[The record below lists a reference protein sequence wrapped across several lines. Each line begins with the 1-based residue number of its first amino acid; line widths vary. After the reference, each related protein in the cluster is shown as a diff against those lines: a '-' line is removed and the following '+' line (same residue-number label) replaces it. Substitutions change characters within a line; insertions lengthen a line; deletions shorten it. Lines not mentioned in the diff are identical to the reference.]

1 MVLADFLT
9 VLVRTPWKITS
20 TEEEYDNR
28 VRYMTMEYK
37 DLLPRERIALLHM
50 MILMQIVVA
59 RWSNIQRGVSLVV
72 RGRNRS
78 EYTINSRHH
87 EYLV

>member
-50 MILMQIVVA
+50 MILMQIVGGTMV
-59 RWSNIQRGVSLVV
+59 
-72 RGRNRS
+72 
-78 EYTINSRHH
+78 EYPEGCEFSSKGS
-87 EYLV
+87 